1 LKPVLIQAA
10 ARQELH
16 DSTAWYREKNPRV
29 ADRFVTEVYK
39 TLEQIEK
46 LPAMGKRIPHVIGSA
61 RRLPVA
67 RFPYYVVFEE
77 FADRVEVLAIAHNRR
92 RPGYW
97 RE

>member
-1 LKPVLIQAA
+1 LKPVLIQTA

-16 DSTAWYREKNPRV
+16 ETADWYRERNPRV

-46 LPAMGKRIPHVIGSA
+46 FPGTGKRIPHVTGSA

-77 FADRVEVLAIAHNRR
+77 FADRIEILAIAHNRR
-92 RPGYW
+92 RSGYW
-97 RE
+97 RR